1 MKGGAWKVSLRDHR
15 HTPPVGMPGE
25 ECNSGQ
31 HTCIDSLF
39 VVRDPS
45 RSLSLTFSINFFL
58 KFANVREYSGH
69 QRFLLF
75 MAFSFRASLVL
86 SRGLLIPTAFS
97 SELLHVYD
105 QMKKLQTPKGHVLTF

>member
-1 MKGGAWKVSLRDHR
+1 MSLRDHR

-45 RSLSLTFSINFFL
+45 RSLSLTFSINFFFEIC
-58 KFANVREYSGH
+58 KC
-69 QRFLLF
+69 
-75 MAFSFRASLVL
+75 
-86 SRGLLIPTAFS
+86 
-97 SELLHVYD
+97 
-105 QMKKLQTPKGHVLTF
+105 